1 MDKFCRIC
9 GETVYTAA
17 PTLEL
22 SKKST
27 GPACPDKNFIYP
39 ENYEDQ
45 YMPRKYLLKSLLIL
59 CLITTATLAQPATVL
74 ISGKVT
80 DYVSEAELS
89 GATVDI
95 TNLGNGQTGS
105 VQTNT
110 SGYWEFDLAT
120 SISDPGNIP
129 EAFSVSDPY
138 PNPFNPSTSIEFNL
152 PTSGQVKITVFD
164 ILGKVIDVRESG
176 LRAGSYSVAWE
187 GRGAAGIY
195 FINIRTGIRSVTKK
209 ITQLDGL
216 NGSGLSDFRPGNR
229 HSGRLSKTPATTD
242 IRLIISKFGYLPDT
256 MIVAV
261 GGGEYFES
269 VIKTLHSQCDLFDM
283 HNDILERIYYT
294 DPTYHLGTYHTYFN
308 TDIPRLRLG
317 GVDYQFF
324 VAWVDPDVNAPY
336 FQSALDMIDIFK
348 SELALNPA
356 DIAQARTAGE
366 ALALKAENKISAI
379 LVVEGGHAIEDD
391 MSKLDSLYN
400 LGMRYL
406 TITWNNSTDWAVSAK
421 DSRSATVGLS
431 DFGKQVIRHLDSL
444 GVLIDVS
451 HTGIKTIE
459 DILATSKNPIIASH
473 SGARALHDHYRNLY
487 DDQITAIANTGGVI
501 GVVFYYP
508 FLSGNSKSIQQVVDH
523 IDYIKNLVGIDHV
536 ALGSDFDGIGNSLIT
551 GLEDVSKFPNLTLEL
566 LKKGYSR
573 EDIEKIL
580 GGNCMRVFNQV
591 CKN

>member
-1 MDKFCRIC
+1 MRINC
-9 GETVYTAA
+9 
-17 PTLEL
+17 
-22 SKKST
+22 
-27 GPACPDKNFIYP
+27 
-39 ENYEDQ
+39 
-45 YMPRKYLLKSLLIL
+45 LLKSFLIL
-59 CLITTATLAQPATVL
+59 CLITTATLAQPAALL

-80 DYVSEAELS
+80 DYVSETVLP
-89 GATVDI
+89 GVTVDI
-95 TNLGNGQTGS
+95 TNLENGHTAT
-105 VQTNT
+105 VETN
-110 SGYWEFDLAT
+110 SAGFWEFDVAT
-120 SISDPGNIP
+120 SIGDPGRIP
-129 EAFSVSDPY
+129 DAFAVSDPY
-138 PNPFNPSTSIEFNL
+138 PNPFNPSTSIEFDL
-152 PTSGQVKITVFD
+152 PRSAQVKITVFN
-164 ILGKVIDVRESG
+164 ILGKIIDKRESG
-176 LRAGSYSVAWE
+176 LHAGSYSVGWE
-187 GRGAAGIY
+187 GRGAAGLY
-195 FINIRTGIRSVTKK
+195 FINVRTGDRSVTKK

-216 NGSGLSDFRPGNR
+216 NGSGLSDFKPASRNT
-229 HSGRLSKTPATTD
+229 GRLSKTPATSD
-242 IRLIISKFGYLPDT
+242 IRLVISKFGYISDT
-256 MIVAV
+256 MMVAV
-261 GGGEYFES
+261 GGGEYFAT
-269 VIKTLHSQCDLFDM
+269 VIKTIHSQCDLFDM

-308 TDIPRLRLG
+308 TDIPRLKLG

-324 VAWVDPDVNAPY
+324 VAWVDPGVNAPY
-336 FQSALDMIDIFK
+336 FQSALNMINIFK
-348 SELALNPA
+348 SELAMNPS
-356 DIAQARTAGE
+356 DIAQARTAAE
-366 ALALKAENKISAI
+366 AMALKAENKISAI

-391 MSKLDSLYN
+391 LSKLDSLYN

-459 DILATSKNPIIASH
+459 DILAISKNPIIASH

-487 DDQITAIANTGGVI
+487 DDQIRAIANTGGVI

-536 ALGSDFDGIGNSLIT
+536 SLGSDFDGIGNSLIT

-580 GGNCMRVFNQV
+580 SGNCMRVFNQV